1 MSDYRLEESL
11 VPITK
16 GKEGLRGF
24 GFEPAFNEF
33 YDLYASDR
41 VLSKPI
47 LRLEDIALYLYLRKC
62 VNVQRDDWR
71 PPSIRHLG
79 RKFKI
84 GSGKVYRVLERLEK
98 AHLLRKV
105 SGVRESGNMPN
116 QYTLFDPLSE
126 EEFVRAA
133 EAGALPESMCDDWRG
148 CARERRGGA
157 RQAEQGVYLERNR
170 GVPEA
175 EQGVYLKWNRD
186 VPGVEQGCS
195 VTDTIT
201 DLSETD
207 LAETHLGQTDR
218 IAAVSELLLDFA
230 ADCDEHLDREVA
242 AQLAE
247 LCDLEDVEGWID
259 YVEHKGKNLTSP
271 LGFLISKLRKGEPP
285 PETRSCRELTFR
297 EAIESAST
305 GATQDWR
312 RRILEARGVPQ
323 ETAERLLALWSDVL
337 RSVRNQTTA
346 EVFGTWFSRSVLL
359 EQEEG
364 RTVVGVPSDTHKHVL
379 GDRMHPLIER
389 TFKYNEWEMGNLVFE
404 VYDQGGETCTS

>member
-1 MSDYRLEESL
+1 MAEYHVEDSL

-62 VNVQRDDWR
+62 VNVERDDWR
-71 PPSIRHLG
+71 PPSIRHLA

-84 GSGKVYRVLERLEK
+84 GSGKVYRILERLEK
-98 AHLLRKV
+98 AHLLRRV

-133 EAGALPESMCDDWRG
+133 EAGALPASVRDDWRG
-148 CARERRGGA
+148 CARERTEGVPE
-157 RQAEQGVYLERNR
+157 AEQGVYLARNR

-175 EQGVYLKWNRD
+175 EQGVYLRRNRG
-186 VPGVEQGCS
+186 VPEAEQGCS
-195 VTDTIT
+195 VSGTIT

-207 LAETHLGQTDR
+207 LLETDLEQTDT

-230 ADCDEHLDREVA
+230 DDCDEHLAREVA
-242 AQLAE
+242 DQLAARAT
-247 LCDLEDVEGWID
+247 LEQVEGWID
-259 YVEHKGKNLTSP
+259 YVEHKGESLTSP
-271 LGFLISKLRKGEPP
+271 LAFLISKLRKGEPP
-285 PETRSCRELTFR
+285 PDVRTYRELTFR
-297 EAIESAST
+297 DVADSLRM
-305 GATQDWR
+305 GAMRDSQR
-312 RRILEARGVPQ
+312 GVLEARGVAP
-323 ETAERLLALWSDVL
+323 ETAGRLLDVWSDVL
-337 RSVRNQTTA
+337 SSVRNQTTA
-346 EVFGTWFSRSVLL
+346 EIFETWFSETVLL
-359 EQEEG
+359 EEGDG
-364 RTVVGVPSDTHKHVL
+364 RTVIGVPSDRHQHLL
-379 GDRMHPLIER
+379 GDRMRPLIER
-389 TFKYNEWEMGNLVFE
+389 AFRYKGCEIGQLVFE